1 MMATLDGEGLRK
13 ALNEDPEFRL
23 SARYWNGRVKLDFGE
38 RVYIVD
44 VHDGVVERIEEDPT
58 MYDPCDLSIS
68 ASSGEWEKLL
78 AATPRPFYQDMY
90 SASVHHDFDI
100 EGDLEQFFAYHAAL
114 RRMTQ
119 IMRDLVAA

>member
-1 MMATLDGEGLRK
+1 MRGLKGEDLRV
-13 ALNEDPEFRL
+13 ALNTDPEFQL
-23 SARYWNGRVKLDFGE
+23 SARYWNGRVKLDFGD
-38 RVYIVD
+38 RVYIIS
-44 VHDGVVERIEEDPT
+44 VHDGVVENIEEDPT

-68 ASSGEWEKLL
+68 ASSEGWDKLL

-90 SASVHHDFDI
+90 SASVHHEFDI

-119 IMRDLVAA
+119 IMRGLVAA